1 VNLSQPKVMTGSVG
15 QPELPEIG
23 RVAVAVVHGEPPTF
37 FLAEDDDVLSRVLA
51 LELVAQT
58 PASEISN
65 EARLAR
71 IQDALLNERW
81 ADALGEWIDE
91 TGTVVDAY
99 PDEAVWTEERVD
111 TERASLE
118 IRMAPMFRD

>member
-1 VNLSQPKVMTGSVG
+1 MSGGLGHPG
-15 QPELPEIG
+15 LPEIG
-23 RVAVAVVHGEPPTF
+23 RVAVAIVHTDPPTF

-58 PASEISN
+58 PAETISN
-65 EARLAR
+65 EARLKR
-71 IQDALLNERW
+71 IQDALLEERW

-99 PDEAVWTEERVD
+99 PDETVWSEQRVD
-111 TERASLE
+111 VERATME
-118 IRMAPMFRD
+118 IRMAPMFSE